1 MASLLA
7 EIKNDGKQI
16 EELRV
21 GVGRGKRI
29 IAGGLI
35 LNIFSLYAYSALICH
50 QNPFLLL

>member
-1 MASLLA
+1 MGLVASLLA

-29 IAGGLI
+29 IAGGTEFFFPCMLI
-35 LNIFSLYAYSALICH
+35 LL
-50 QNPFLLL
+50 